1 MREVQLKLC
10 GGAEMTVHAKP
21 VFTVKVYVKEQSW
34 IRIEYS
40 SDETD
45 VSVDLFG
52 SIWLT
57 MQPYEVL
64 WQVFNNILLK
74 EGSRCG

>member
-1 MREVQLKLC
+1 
-10 GGAEMTVHAKP
+10 MTVHAKP
-21 VFTVKVYVKEQSW
+21 VFTVKVYVKEQPW

-40 SDETD
+40 SDEAD
-45 VSVDLFG
+45 VPVDLLG

-57 MQPYEVL
+57 MQPYEL
-64 WQVFNNILLK
+64 LRQVFSNILLK